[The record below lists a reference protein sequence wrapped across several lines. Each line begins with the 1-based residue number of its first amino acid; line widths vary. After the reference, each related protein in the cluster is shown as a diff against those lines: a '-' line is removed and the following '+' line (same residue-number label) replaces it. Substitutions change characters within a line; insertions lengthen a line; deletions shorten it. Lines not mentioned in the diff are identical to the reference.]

1 MQRIAMEQLKKW
13 EAKKRRKPL
22 IIRGARQVG
31 KAWLIKEFGT
41 IAYERALTEPYALQ
55 QLKQRIDLDGDHM
68 DKYSILKHH
77 FGHTKFRQGQEELID
92 AILSGRDALGIM
104 PTGGGKSLCY
114 QIPALLLPGVTLV
127 ISPLISLMKDQV
139 TALKKAGISAGFIN
153 SSLSAEQ
160 LRLVYS
166 RAQKG
171 EYKLLY
177 VAPERLGAEGFSALI
192 QAIPVSLV
200 AVDEAHCI
208 SQWGQDFR
216 PSYLKISDFIASLP
230 YRPVVT
236 AFTATATI
244 EVRQDIIR
252 LLKLKDPVCHVTGFD
267 RPNLFFDVRCPK
279 NKMSALLGLIQSR
292 KDKTGIIYGATRA
305 SVERICKVLC
315 DKGISATRYH
325 AGLEE
330 SERRMNQDDF
340 QFDRKSVM
348 VATNAFG
355 MGIDKSN
362 VNYVIHYNMPKSLEA
377 YYQEAGRA
385 GRDGEPADCILLYSA
400 GDVETAKF
408 LIKNGGNEHLDEE
421 EQTLVR
427 QRDYE
432 RLKMMIGYCKT
443 TKCLR
448 GYILDYFGQKHGEA
462 CGNCGNCKGNYQIKD
477 ITIPAQMILSCVLR
491 VKEHLGHYVGKTLI
505 IQTLRGSKEQRVLE
519 LGFNTLSTYGLMNE
533 LPSEQV
539 RTFIDFLESE
549 ECLQTNSLHFT
560 LEPTKSAS
568 AVLFGGKKVS
578 MPVRIDHSS
587 NSLEKGRHKK
597 ALTSVSGKAE
607 DLFSTLKA
615 VRTRIAQEE
624 NIPAY
629 VVFSNATLT
638 DMAAKAPPHDGGISG
653 GFRCRRG
660 QSRTVW

>member
-1 MQRIAMEQLKKW
+1 
-13 EAKKRRKPL
+13 
-22 IIRGARQVG
+22 
-31 KAWLIKEFGT
+31 
-41 IAYERALTEPYALQ
+41 
-55 QLKQRIDLDGDHM
+55 M
-68 DKYSILKHH
+68 DKYSILKRY
-77 FGHTKFRQGQEELID
+77 FGHAEFRQGQAELID

-114 QIPALLLPGVTLV
+114 QIPALLFPGVTLV

-177 VAPERLGAEGFSALI
+177 VAPERLGAEGFSALTR
-192 QAIPVSLV
+192 AIPVSLV

-230 YRPVVT
+230 HRPVVT
-236 AFTATATI
+236 AFTATATT
-244 EVRQDIIR
+244 EVRKDIIR

-279 NKMSALLGLIQSR
+279 NKMSALLGLIQIR
-292 KDKTGIIYGATRA
+292 RDKIGIVYCATRA

-385 GRDGEPADCILLYSA
+385 GRDGELADCILLYSA
-400 GDVETAKF
+400 GDVETARF
-408 LIKNGGNEHLDEE
+408 LIRNGGNEDIDEE
-421 EQTLVR
+421 QALVR

-432 RLKMMIGYCKT
+432 RMKMMIGYCKT

-462 CGNCGNCKGNYQIKD
+462 CGNCGNCQGNCQIKD

-491 VKEHLGHYVGKTLI
+491 VKERLGYYVGKTLI
-505 IQTLRGSKEQRVLE
+505 IQTLRGSKDRQVLN
-519 LGFNTLSTYGLMNE
+519 LGLNTLSTYGLMNK
-533 LPSEQV
+533 LSSEQV
-539 RTFIDFLESE
+539 RTFIDFLELE
-549 ECLQTNSLHFT
+549 EYLQTNSLHFT

-587 NSLEKGRHKK
+587 NSLEKGHHKK
-597 ALTSVSGKAE
+597 ALTSVSGESE
-607 DLFSTLKA
+607 DLFSALKA
-615 VRTRIAQEE
+615 VRTQIAQEE
-624 NIPAY
+624 NVPAY
-629 VVFSNATLT
+629 VVFSNTTLA
-638 DMAAKAPPHDGGISG
+638 DMAARAPRTMAELLEVSGVGEIKAARYGEIFLKTIAAHEEASTHE
-653 GFRCRRG
+653 
-660 QSRTVW
+660 S

>member
-1 MQRIAMEQLKKW
+1 
-13 EAKKRRKPL
+13 
-22 IIRGARQVG
+22 
-31 KAWLIKEFGT
+31 
-41 IAYERALTEPYALQ
+41 
-55 QLKQRIDLDGDHM
+55 M
-68 DKYSILKHH
+68 DKYSILKHY
-77 FGHTKFRQGQEELID
+77 FGHTNFRQGQEELID

-114 QIPALLLPGVTLV
+114 QIPALLLPGVALV

-139 TALKKAGISAGFIN
+139 TALKKTGISAAFIN
-153 SSLSAEQ
+153 SSLSAKQ
-160 LRLVYS
+160 LRLVYN

-177 VAPERLGAEGFSALI
+177 IAPERLDAERFSVLT

-230 YRPVVT
+230 HRPVVT

-244 EVRQDIIR
+244 EVQYDIIR
-252 LLKLKDPVCHVTGFD
+252 LLKLNDPVCHVTGFD

-279 NKMSALLGLIQSR
+279 NKMSALLDLIQEHKSQ
-292 KDKTGIIYGATRA
+292 TGIIYCATRA

-330 SERRMNQDDF
+330 SERRTNQDDF

-348 VATNAFG
+348 VATSAFG

-362 VNYVIHYNMPKSLEA
+362 VNFVVHYNMPKSLEA

-385 GRDGEPADCILLYSA
+385 GRDGEPADCILFFSA
-400 GDVETAKF
+400 GDIETAKF
-408 LIKNGGNEHLDEE
+408 FIKNGGNEDLNEDE
-421 EQTLVR
+421 QALVR
-427 QRDYE
+427 QHDYE
-432 RLKMMIGYCKT
+432 RLKAMVGYCKT
-443 TKCLR
+443 SKCLR

-462 CGNCGNCKGNYQIKD
+462 CGNCGNCNGNYQIKD
-477 ITIPAQMILSCVLR
+477 ITIPAQMILSCVRR
-491 VKEHLGHYVGKTLI
+491 VKEHLGYYVGKTLI
-505 IQTLRGSKEQRVLE
+505 IQTLRGSKDQRLLD
-519 LGFNTLSTYGLMNE
+519 LGLNTLSTYGLMNQFS
-533 LPSEQV
+533 SEQV
-539 RTFIDFLESE
+539 RSLIDFLELE
-549 ECLQTNSLHFT
+549 EYLQTNSLHFT

-568 AVLFGGKKVS
+568 AILFGDKKVS
-578 MPVRIDHSS
+578 MPVRIDPIS
-587 NSLEKGRHKK
+587 NVSERCLHKK
-597 ALTSVSGKAE
+597 AFISVSGESE
-607 DLFSTLKA
+607 DLFLALKA
-615 VRTRIAQEE
+615 VRAQIAQEE
-624 NIPAY
+624 KVPAY

-638 DMAAKAPPHDGGISG
+638 DMAAKAPCTMAELMEVSG
-653 GFRCRRG
+653 VGEVKAARYGEIFTKTIAAYKEA
-660 QSRTVW
+660 SKHES